1 MEILEVDSIPYALS
15 FPKTAQV
22 FNSAA
27 FNAMNEYKCEK
38 VYYLIFKDSKVRL
51 GIIFGLRDN
60 KLVSPFSAPFGGFE
74 STSDDIRLQHIDVAL
89 TALTT
94 WATTKKFQGIR
105 IVSPSFFYNEN
116 FLNKIYNCLYRSGF
130 ESNNIELNYHFPTH
144 KFTEDYQTTIWY
156 NARKN
161 LKRAFKADLIFKK
174 LPTENA
180 KNAYDIIVQNREARG
195 FPLRMTW
202 EQVQETMQ
210 VITADFFVVKKD
222 ETSIGAA
229 VVFHITDHIVQVI
242 YWGDL
247 PQYAE
252 YKTMNFLS
260 FNVFQYYKQQGIS
273 IIDIGPSTED
283 SIPNHGLCE
292 FKESIGC
299 DISIKTEF
307 YKRLT

>member
-1 MEILEVDSIPYALS
+1 MEILEVDSKQYAEIFSKPYQL
-15 FPKTAQV
+15 
-22 FNSAA
+22 FNTAA
-27 FNAMNEYKCEK
+27 FNNLNAYKCEQ

-74 STSDDIRLQHIDVAL
+74 STSDDVRLQQIDAALEAL
-89 TALTT
+89 TV
-94 WATTKKFQGIR
+94 WATAKKFQGMR

-130 ESNNIELNYHFPTH
+130 ESNNIELNYQFPTQ
-144 KFTEDYQTTIWY
+144 KFTENYPTEIWY

-161 LKRAFKADLIFKK
+161 LKRALQAGLTFEK

-180 KNAYDIIVQNREARG
+180 KQAYDVIAQNRKERG

-202 EQVQETMQ
+202 EQVQETMT
-210 VITADFFVVKKD
+210 VIVADFFLVKKE
-222 ETSIGAA
+222 ETAIGAA
-229 VVFHITDHIVQVI
+229 VVFHVADRIVQVI

-252 YKTMNFLS
+252 YKTMNFIS
-260 FNVFQYYKQQGIS
+260 FNLFQYYKQQGVA

-283 SIPNHGLCE
+283 SVPNYGLCE

-299 DISIKTEF
+299 DLSIKTEF
-307 YKRLT
+307 YKKLN

>member
-1 MEILEVDSIPYALS
+1 MEILEVDSISYALS

-74 STSDDIRLQHIDVAL
+74 STSDDIRLQQIDAAL

-180 KNAYDIIVQNREARG
+180 KNAYDIIAQNRAERG

-202 EQVQETMQ
+202 EQVQESMQ
-210 VITADFFVVKKD
+210 VITTDFFVVQK
-222 ETSIGAA
+222 EEIAIGAA
-229 VVFHITDHIVQVI
+229 LIFHVSDNIVQVI

-252 YKTMNFLS
+252 CKTMNFLS
-260 FNVFQYYKQQGIS
+260 FNIFQYYKQQGIA

-299 DISIKTEF
+299 EVSIKTEF
-307 YKRLT
+307 YKKMF